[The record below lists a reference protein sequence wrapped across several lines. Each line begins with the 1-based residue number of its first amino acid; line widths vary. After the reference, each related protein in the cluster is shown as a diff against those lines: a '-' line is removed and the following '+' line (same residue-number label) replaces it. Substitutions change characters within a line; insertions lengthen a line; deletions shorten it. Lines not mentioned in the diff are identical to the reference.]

1 MWGSLYRCN
10 VGIIHHP
17 PPPRKRKIIVTII
30 SDLVCFSLLIIP
42 HIRLFKGVTIRSCCG
57 FLKCNRYEFK
67 VVDFYLLFVKG
78 LIIIIGAMAGV
89 DSWTCATSS
98 FFLMGPRSSPTRG
111 EEKNLTLYL
120 YCSQNKER
128 KQNSIS
134 NIDSSM
140 LLSPTILSII
150 FRQIYLCHSGSIIPY
165 CQF

>member
-1 MWGSLYRCN
+1 MRVSKN
-10 VGIIHHP
+10 V
-17 PPPRKRKIIVTII
+17 T
-30 SDLVCFSLLIIP
+30 
-42 HIRLFKGVTIRSCCG
+42 
-57 FLKCNRYEFK
+57 RYEFK

-89 DSWTCATSS
+89 VSWTCATSS
-98 FFLMGPRSSPTRG
+98 FFSMGPRSSPTRG
-111 EEKNLTLYL
+111 EGKKNLTLYL